1 MNDMI
6 TKIFIKLFK
15 SIKNKVDGQST
26 IEFILLI
33 PFIFLVICMIFQL
46 GYTFYIQNNLEQIC
60 RELARI
66 IATTNSNE
74 MALGFLNQN
83 SFLKNLNSYDIN
95 IFPSLEGE
103 RKIGSFVQVS
113 INASYEGVFGIIKE
127 VFKKNIIISSES
139 SMRME
144 CENGV

>member
-33 PFIFLVICMIFQL
+33 PFIFLVICMVFQL

-74 MALGFLNQN
+74 MALGF
-83 SFLKNLNSYDIN
+83 
-95 IFPSLEGE
+95 
-103 RKIGSFVQVS
+103 
-113 INASYEGVFGIIKE
+113 
-127 VFKKNIIISSES
+127 
-139 SMRME
+139 
-144 CENGV
+144 

>member
-1 MNDMI
+1 MNGMI
-6 TKIFIKLFK
+6 TKIFIKLLEN
-15 SIKNKVDGQST
+15 INKKIDGQST

-33 PFIFLVICMIFQL
+33 PFIFLIIFMVFQL

-74 MALGFLNQN
+74 TALGFLNQN
-83 SFLKNLNSYDIN
+83 SFLKNLNSYDVSIV
-95 IFPSLEGE
+95 PSLESE
-103 RKIGSFVQVS
+103 RKIGGFVQVS

-144 CENGV
+144 CENDI

>member
-113 INASYEGVFGIIKE
+113 INASCEGVFGIIKE

>member
-33 PFIFLVICMIFQL
+33 PFIFLVICMVFQL

-113 INASYEGVFGIIKE
+113 INASCEGVFGIIKE